1 MYTFPQR
8 NASIPSSFRSLAI
21 KSVSIATLG
30 FGLVA
35 CTDSGSETTKS
46 IDVADTAK
54 APQTTSVSVEA
65 PSIPV
70 EFIMD
75 SALNGNVEAIRLAL
89 ESGIDPNVTDA
100 DNRTPLMLAA
110 FNAHTEIAE
119 RLLEAGARVDMR
131 DSTNR
136 TALMFACTGPDV
148 GLVSLLLRRGA
159 NINDIDSHESWT
171 PLMFAAAEGHSGVVQ
186 LLLNSNAD
194 PNAADID
201 GETSA
206 YFARQRGFPEIAEI
220 IEAKMK

>member
-1 MYTFPQR
+1 MAVK
-8 NASIPSSFRSLAI
+8 NASLAI
-21 KSVSIATLG
+21 LG
-30 FGLVA
+30 FTLVA
-35 CTDSGSETTKS
+35 CSESGSES
-46 IDVADTAK
+46 AVSNDIS
-54 APQTTSVSVEA
+54 APAQASQSTSVAQEA

-89 ESGIDPNVTDA
+89 ESGVDPNITDA

-110 FNAHTEIAE
+110 FNAHIEIAE

-136 TALMFACTGPDV
+136 TALMFACTGTDV
-148 GLVSLLLRRGA
+148 RLVSLLLRRGA
-159 NINDIDSHESWT
+159 DINGIDSHESWT
-171 PLMFAAAEGHSGVVQ
+171 PLMFAAAEGHREVVQ
-186 LLLNSNAD
+186 LLLDNNAD

-206 YFARQRGFPEIAEI
+206 YFAHQRGFPEVAKM

>member
-1 MYTFPQR
+1 MAVK
-8 NASIPSSFRSLAI
+8 NVSLAI
-21 KSVSIATLG
+21 LG
-30 FGLVA
+30 FALVA
-35 CTDSGSETTKS
+35 CNDSGSEAASPTDAITE
-46 IDVADTAK
+46 AK
-54 APQTTSVSVEA
+54 ASQPKSVAAEA
-65 PSIPV
+65 PNIPV

-75 SALNGNVEAIRLAL
+75 KALNGDVDAIRLAL
-89 ESGIDPNVTDA
+89 EAGVDPNITDA

-110 FNAHTEIAE
+110 FNAHIEIAE

-148 GLVSLLLRRGA
+148 RLVSLLLRRGA
-159 NINDIDSHESWT
+159 DINGIDSHESWT
-171 PLMFAAAEGHSGVVQ
+171 PLMFAAAEGHREVVQ
-186 LLLNSNAD
+186 LLLDSGAD

-206 YFARQRGFPEIAEI
+206 YFANQRGFPEVAKM